1 MYGHRQGFV
10 LRIRGLTR
18 RHDKECEEVMGGD
31 GLAISEPMGDDGATQ
46 QSRSEF
52 SVSATEGDNMGA
64 VGVLRQCRGG
74 TAVPPNSTQGT
85 G

>member
-1 MYGHRQGFV
+1 
-10 LRIRGLTR
+10 
-18 RHDKECEEVMGGD
+18 MGGD

-46 QSRSEF
+46 QSRSEV
-52 SVSATEGDNMGA
+52 SVSATEGDNVGA